1 MRRERQRGSA
11 SGQMQKITA
20 GKFHF
25 EPPFTSLDHF
35 VGAAEQRDWKSDA
48 ERMGG
53 LEIDDQL
60 GFCGLLH
67 REVGRLLAFEDASGI
82 AASETV
88 PVRNTASVAHQ
99 AAGSS
104 ERAILVDRR
113 YRVADRQGTV
123 RFGY

>member
-1 MRRERQRGSA
+1 MDAPEERLGVKTGVVRFCPKSRHRCCVPA
-11 SGQMQKITA
+11 RPLRARSGCEQMQQVA
-20 GKFHF
+20 
-25 EPPFTSLDHF
+25 PLLDHL

-104 ERAILVDRR
+104 ERAILV
-113 YRVADRQGTV
+113 
-123 RFGY
+123 